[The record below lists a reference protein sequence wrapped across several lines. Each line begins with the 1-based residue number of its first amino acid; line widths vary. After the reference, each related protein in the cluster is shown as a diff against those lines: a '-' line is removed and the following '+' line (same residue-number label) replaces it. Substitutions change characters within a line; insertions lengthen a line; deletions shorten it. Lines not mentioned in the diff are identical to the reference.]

1 MYGSVARITLV
12 HDRVCVSIAAPSL
25 TLRALLK
32 STSRRVGLGAA
43 GELVTGLTP
52 PAQALAVASAATTS
66 PAVLVVPTDND
77 VEVMTSDARFFYAA
91 LQGLPESEVVR
102 AVLPFPSLEVDPYRA
117 IVPHLD
123 VASARARAL
132 TALAHGTARL
142 VVASAIALLP
152 RVTGSERVLQATR
165 ELVLGGESSPS
176 ALGDLLADA
185 GFMPEDP
192 VDEHGEF
199 CIRGGVVDFFPA
211 GESYPIRV
219 EFVGDLIE
227 SLRQFD
233 PGSQRSVTTLDRV
246 TVVPLRE
253 TFERVGEDLDD
264 PQSVDRSSSVL
275 EYISAQ
281 PSTRTFVAELE
292 ECDRRVSKAIN
303 QIGESHAAAKS
314 RGENPPEPTTLLIA
328 WPDIRARL
336 EGGSRFETLGL
347 DDDNARSRRAVACQP
362 ALAFHGRLGEWV
374 EAVRRGRSLGQT
386 ELFVAATPGRAERIA
401 ELLQEYELP
410 AISVD
415 CAEMTH
421 GAAVLVATGQLSR
434 GFRLPDAGLQVYAE
448 TDLFHEERRVRDRRK
463 SVATS
468 FLSDL
473 RDLKVGDHVVHVDH
487 GIGGF
492 VGLTRLDI
500 GGTPHELMEL
510 RYAGGDKLFVPVEHL
525 DLIQKYTGGQHP
537 ALDRLGGTSWERAKT
552 RVKRAMRDMAGELL
566 KLYAAR
572 KAVAGHAFSPDTH
585 WQEEFEAGFEYDL
598 TPHQATAVDDIKRDL
613 EVPSPMDRLLCGDV
627 GYGKT
632 EVALR
637 GAFKAVM
644 DGKQVALLSPT
655 TVLAF
660 QHFKTIKER
669 FAAFPVR
676 VEMVSRFR
684 TRAEQKAILSDL
696 VAGRVDVIVGT
707 HRLLSKD
714 VEFHDLGL
722 LIVDEEQRFGVAHK
736 ERIKKLRHKV
746 DVLTL
751 TATPIPRTLNM
762 SLMGIRDMSV
772 IETPPKDRLSIQ
784 TNVVRFDPSIV
795 ARAIRTELE
804 RGGQVYFVHNRIHSI
819 YTIADLITRLV
830 PEARLVVAHGQSSE
844 AELEKAMIGFVA
856 HEHDVLLA
864 TTIIEN
870 GLDIP
875 NVNTI
880 IVNHAERYGL
890 AQLYQLRGRVGR
902 SNRRAYAYLLI
913 PPEDNLS
920 RVAQQR
926 LAAIKEFS
934 DLGSGFR
941 VAALDLEVRGAGNLL
956 GAEQSGQ
963 IEAIGFDMYVKLLE
977 RTVRELR
984 GEAMGEERRATVTLG
999 VELRVDED
1007 YVPETNQRLA
1017 LYRRV
1022 ASAEDETELAMLL
1035 EELSDRYGPVP
1046 RKVIRLVE
1054 FGRIRLMADRLGI
1067 ESIDREKH
1075 LLVIKF
1081 RGDAPLDPARLV
1093 ELVEARAEV
1102 TLTPPAV
1109 IRADLDVPA
1118 RRGRTRRGQLVDE
1131 STSWWTSRATAG
1143 RVTTGFTK
1151 QEVLKTDRIGADDE
1165 VLTQVSGLLSELSA
1179 GV

>member
-1 MYGSVARITLV
+1 M
-12 HDRVCVSIAAPSL
+12 SIAVPSL

-32 STSRRVGLGAA
+32 STASLAGLGAA
-43 GELVTGLTP
+43 AELVTGLTP
-52 PAQALAVASAATTS
+52 SAQALAVASAGTIA

-77 VEVMTSDARFFYAA
+77 VEVMTSDARFFFAA

-132 TALAHGTARL
+132 TALGQGTARL
-142 VVASAIALLP
+142 VVASAPALLP
-152 RVTGSERVLQATR
+152 RVTGSERLLHATR
-165 ELVLGGESSPS
+165 ELVLGGELSPS
-176 ALGDLLADA
+176 DLGDLLVDA

-211 GESYPIRV
+211 GESHPIRV

-233 PGSQRSVTTLDRV
+233 PGSQRSVTTIDRA

-253 TFERVGEDLDD
+253 TFEREGEEPDD
-264 PQSVDRSSSVL
+264 QELFDRGSSVL
-275 EYISAQ
+275 EYLSQ
-281 PSTRTFVAELE
+281 TTTRTFVSELE
-292 ECDRRVSKAIN
+292 ECDRRATRAVD
-303 QIGESHAAAKS
+303 QIGESYSAATK
-314 RGENPPEPTTLLIA
+314 RGESPPDPTTLLIA

-336 EGGSRFETLGL
+336 EGGGRFETLGL
-347 DDDNARSRRAVACQP
+347 DDDDALPHRPVACQP
-362 ALAFHGRLGEWV
+362 VTAFHGRLGDWV
-374 EAVRRGRSLGQT
+374 DTVRQGRSSGETQ
-386 ELFVAATPGRAERIA
+386 LFVAATPGRAERIT
-401 ELLQEYELP
+401 ELLREYELS
-410 AISVD
+410 AVSID
-415 CAEMTH
+415 LAETTR
-421 GAAVLVATGQLSR
+421 GVAVLVATGQLSR

-448 TDLFHEERRVRDRRK
+448 TDLFDEERRVRDERK

-473 RDLKVGDHVVHVDH
+473 RDLKVGDQVVHVDH

-492 VGLTRLDI
+492 VGLTQLDV

-537 ALDRLGGTSWERAKT
+537 ALDRLGGASWERAKT

-566 KLYAAR
+566 RLYAAR
-572 KAVAGHAFSPDTH
+572 KAVAGHGFSPDTH
-585 WQEEFEAGFEYDL
+585 WQQEFEAAFEYDL
-598 TPHQATAVDDIKRDL
+598 TPDQATAVADIKGDM

-637 GAFKAVM
+637 GAFKSVM

-660 QHFKTIKER
+660 QHFKTITER

-676 VEMVSRFR
+676 VEMLSRFR
-684 TRAEQKAILSDL
+684 SRAEQKAVLSDL
-696 VAGRVDVIVGT
+696 AAGKVDLIVGT

-736 ERIKKLRHKV
+736 ERIKTLRHKV

-784 TNVVRFDPSIV
+784 TNVVKFDPSVV

-804 RGGQVYFVHNRIHSI
+804 RGGQVYLVHNRIRSI
-819 YTIADLITRLV
+819 ASIANLIRRLV
-830 PEARLVVAHGQSSE
+830 PEARLAVAHGQSSE
-844 AELEKAMIGFVA
+844 AELEKVMIGFVA
-856 HEHDVLLA
+856 HEFDVLLS

-880 IVNHAERYGL
+880 IVNHADRYGL

-941 VAALDLEVRGAGNLL
+941 VAALDLEIRGAGNLL

-984 GEAMGEERRATVTLG
+984 GEATGEERRATVTLG
-999 VELRVDED
+999 IELRVDEQ
-1007 YVPETNQRLA
+1007 YVPEINQRLA

-1022 ASAEDETELAMLL
+1022 ASAENEAELGTLFD
-1035 EELSDRYGPVP
+1035 ELSDRYGPVP
-1046 RKVIRLVE
+1046 RKVIRLIE

-1067 ESIDREKH
+1067 ESIDRERH
-1075 LLVIKF
+1075 LLVVKF
-1081 RGDAPLDPARLV
+1081 RGDAPLDPVRLV
-1093 ELVEARAEV
+1093 ELVEARPDV

-1109 IRADLDVPA
+1109 IRVDLDVPH
-1118 RRGRTRRGQLVDE
+1118 RRGPRRRGSLVDE
-1131 STSWWTSRATAG
+1131 STSWWTSGATAG
-1143 RVTTGFTK
+1143 RVTEGFTK
-1151 QEVLKTDRIGADDE
+1151 QKVLNPDRIGAEDD
-1165 VLTQVSGLLSELSA
+1165 VLAQVSGLLAELSA
-1179 GV
+1179 SA